1 MDLHEIVS
9 QIKRYY
15 SEFGQ
20 VPTILKF
27 QKFFNIS
34 KRQINKHG
42 WANLVKMAGFQPNQQ
57 SQQKPVSRLQAR
69 KARVLVLDIETSPM
83 RGYIYGLFDQNI
95 SHKHIDKDWF
105 IMSWSAKFLDE
116 DEIFY
121 SDTRN
126 EENPENDKNICQ
138 ELRDLIASADV
149 ILGHNSD
156 AFDLKKINA
165 RLIKHEIKPIAEMQT
180 IDTLKIA
187 RRFFKFSSNK
197 LDYIANYLG
206 VGGKLHSQK
215 FHGLDLSIAILNKNP
230 EAFIDLEIYNKQD
243 VAITE
248 AVFKKLVTFD
258 HRINLQIYTQSHVC
272 ICGSDEFT
280 KDGLRYTIS
289 GAFQRYKC
297 KACGKYFKSKENL
310 IPSEVRKNLMK

>member
-1 MDLHEIVS
+1 MDLHDIVS

-15 SEFGQ
+15 SEIGE
-20 VPTILKF
+20 VPSMVKF
-27 QKFFNIS
+27 QKFFKIS
-34 KRQINKHG
+34 DRQLNKHG
-42 WANLVKMAGFQPNQQ
+42 WVNLVKMAGLIPNQYNKTAT
-57 SQQKPVSRLQAR
+57 SIRIEAR
-69 KARVLVLDIETSPM
+69 KSRVLVLDIETSPM

-95 SHKHIDKDWF
+95 SHKHIEKDWF
-105 IMSWSAKFLDE
+105 IMSWACKFLDS

-121 SDTRN
+121 ADSRDN
-126 EENPENDKNICQ
+126 EDVEDDKRICQ
-138 ELRDLIASADV
+138 QLRDLIASADI

-156 AFDLKKINA
+156 AFDIKKINA
-165 RLIKHEIKPIAEMQT
+165 RLIKHDIKPIPEMQT
-180 IDTLKIA
+180 LDTLKIA

-243 VAITE
+243 VVITE
-248 AVFKKLVTFD
+248 AVFKKLATFD
-258 HRINLQIYTQSHVC
+258 HRINLQLYTQSHVC
-272 ICGSDEFT
+272 ICGCEEFT
-280 KDGLRYTIS
+280 KDGMRYTAS

-297 KACGKYFKSKENL
+297 KSCGKFFRSKENL
-310 IPSEVRKNLMK
+310 VPNEIRKNLMK